1 MPVQECTAAACGR
14 RYKVKTLNVSAAARA
29 LSLLNAYH
37 CSVLM
42 ANLAGRRYVFCGLGD
57 GHLINYRY
65 VNCFAVSSCS
75 AAWTTVLYAI
85 FSLLCRLEGTELVD
99 RKRLALGT
107 KPIRLRT
114 FR

>member
-1 MPVQECTAAACGR
+1 
-14 RYKVKTLNVSAAARA
+14 
-29 LSLLNAYH
+29 
-37 CSVLM
+37 M

-65 VNCFAVSSCS
+65 VNCFAVLSCN
-75 AAWTTVLYAI
+75 AAWTLALHTNP
-85 FSLLCRLEGTELVD
+85 SLLCRLEGTELVD